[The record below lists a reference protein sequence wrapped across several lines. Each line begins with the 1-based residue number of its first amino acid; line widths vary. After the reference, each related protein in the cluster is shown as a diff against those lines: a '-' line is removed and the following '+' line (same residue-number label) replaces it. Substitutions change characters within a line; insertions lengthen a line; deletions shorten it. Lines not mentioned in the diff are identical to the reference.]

1 MVALTYAV
9 ILGWIS
15 TAVLFATLLAQ
26 ILRQWKI
33 GKAEEVSH
41 WLFAGQCAASVGFL
55 IYSVLV
61 GSVVFI
67 VSNAM
72 ILAIALA
79 GEVMRRIVMRRQ
91 ERGAS

>member
-1 MVALTYAV
+1 MDTQTSANL
-9 ILGWIS
+9 LGWAS

-26 ILRQWKI
+26 ILRQWKL
-33 GKAEEVSH
+33 GKAEEVSP

-55 IYSVLV
+55 IYSALV

-67 VSNAM
+67 VSNAL

-79 GEVMRRIVMRRQ
+79 GEVIRRMLMRRQ
-91 ERGAS
+91 KSTAT